1 MPDAEN
7 SSDELAVFQA
17 YVDLINSARDE
28 LGAQQ
33 CAAGREFADPRGDDR
48 EPDRTVWATGA
59 HSPAA
64 RRRFPRNLGLGGD
77 HHRGV
82 VLDRHVKIAA
92 TLSSPCFAQLP
103 NPFSKGASHNHTRGA
118 IFFLTLLMIAV
129 FALIYLLLGLFEAFR
144 LTRRHRHVLRGNA
157 DR

>member
-17 YVDLINSARDE
+17 YVGLINSERETNWARNNALLVANSLI
-28 LGAQQ
+28 LGAMIASPTGLSGQQ
-33 CAAGREFADPRGDDR
+33 GLTLLGAGFLV
-48 EPDRTVWATGA
+48 TLVWAAITIVGW
-59 HSPAA
+59 
-64 RRRFPRNLGLGGD
+64 N
-77 HHRGV
+77 

>member
-1 MPDAEN
+1 MIASPTGL
-7 SSDELAVFQA
+7 SGQQGLT
-17 YVDLINSARDE
+17 LLL
-28 LGAQQ
+28 LGA
-33 CAAGREFADPRGDDR
+33 GFLV
-48 EPDRTVWATGA
+48 TLVWAAITIVGW
-59 HSPAA
+59 
-64 RRRFPRNLGLGGD
+64 N
-77 HHRGV
+77 

-103 NPFSKGASHNHTRGA
+103 NPFSKGASHHHTRGA